1 MLFYTLLR
9 KGNSLAY
16 VTCPHGIGRFW
27 QGKEKKGAR
36 YCKKRKSLKKNC
48 RYCTHIKR
56 KKHVRRLS
64 DNVVLRTN
72 VSLDKRIDM
81 Y

>member
-1 MLFYTLLR
+1 MLFYTLSR
-9 KGNSLAY
+9 KGDSLAY
-16 VTCPHGIGRFW
+16 VTRPHGIGRFR
-27 QGKEKKGAR
+27 QGKEKKG
-36 YCKKRKSLKKNC
+36 CKVSEKKGGSLKKNC

-72 VSLDKRIDM
+72 VRLEKRIDI
-81 Y
+81 

>member
-1 MLFYTLLR
+1 MLFYTLSR

-16 VTCPHGIGRFW
+16 VTRPHGIGRFR

-36 YCKKRKSLKKNC
+36 YRKKKGESLKKNC

-72 VSLDKRIDM
+72 VSLEKRIDI
-81 Y
+81 

>member
-1 MLFYTLLR
+1 MLFCTLSR

-16 VTCPHGIGRFW
+16 VTRPHGRGRFR

-36 YCKKRKSLKKNC
+36 YRKKRGGFHEKKIVDTAHIVLSLI
-48 RYCTHIKR
+48 HISEPTR
-56 KKHVRRLS
+56 P
-64 DNVVLRTN
+64 
-72 VSLDKRIDM
+72 